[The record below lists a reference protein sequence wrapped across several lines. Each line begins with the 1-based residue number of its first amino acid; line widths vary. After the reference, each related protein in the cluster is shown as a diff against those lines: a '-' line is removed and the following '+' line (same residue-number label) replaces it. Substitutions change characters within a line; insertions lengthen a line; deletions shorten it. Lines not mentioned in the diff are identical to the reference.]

1 MLAGQG
7 WGREGGEDA
16 VSQPGGLHPGQAGCC
31 CCPHI
36 SRACTHK
43 ALFPSLSSAL
53 TSSHLTVRPTDSSLS
68 WRSQGKHPKFFGRNP

>member
-16 VSQPGGLHPGQAGCC
+16 VSQRGLHPGQAGCC

-36 SRACTHK
+36 SCLHSQSPVP
-43 ALFPSLSSAL
+43 FPVFCSYLIPS
-53 TSSHLTVRPTDSSLS
+53 DSEA
-68 WRSQGKHPKFFGRNP
+68 H